1 MYEVLNVFVN
11 DFVYEFLQRVTRPRG
26 GINEWLHWVPV
37 SLHKKLDY
45 VMKRIIG
52 YQVMVNGQK
61 VMPLFSQTTGIV
73 LNSLSN
79 YV

>member
-1 MYEVLNVFVN
+1 
-11 DFVYEFLQRVTRPRG
+11 
-26 GINEWLHWVPV
+26 
-37 SLHKKLDY
+37 
-45 VMKRIIG
+45 MKRIG

-61 VMPLFSQTTGIV
+61 VMPFFSQTTGIV

>member
-1 MYEVLNVFVN
+1 MILYMN
-11 DFVYEFLQRVTRPRG
+11 FLQRVTRPRG

>member
-1 MYEVLNVFVN
+1 MFSLMILYMN
-11 DFVYEFLQRVTRPRG
+11 FLQRVTRPRG

-37 SLHKKLDY
+37 SLHKKFDY
-45 VMKRIIG
+45 FMKRIIG
-52 YQVMVNGQK
+52 YHYQVMVNGQK
-61 VMPLFSQTTGIV
+61 VMPLFSQTNGIL